1 MRSVQREGR
10 LQSLLHSAVRV
21 VRYVYP
27 SYGAAELVE
36 LPFRN
41 PYGADHCFQIVWDD
55 PLNQVSVV
63 SSIDEWRALKVRA
76 HLRLRARSLE
86 HGHSIRRRPQSPPL
100 GRLSTGCKRRPRT
113 SQSTRASGCGYCRRS
128 SYTCRSSSRR
138 GSTGR

>member
-1 MRSVQREGR
+1 LRSVQREGR

-86 HGHSIRRRPQSPPL
+86 HGHSIRRRPQSPP
-100 GRLSTGCKRRPRT
+100 
-113 SQSTRASGCGYCRRS
+113 
-128 SYTCRSSSRR
+128 
-138 GSTGR
+138 